1 MTGRRGNSA
10 ENARAHTTP
19 AMAPMRMARTCE
31 AERLAQVHAEHRH
44 DHGDDIGGGELLGD
58 EQADED
64 GRHGEGGDG
73 HGMSTAAPTAQPT
86 MFEIVQELWE
96 NRFTMSAR
104 STDQLPS
111 AKRAVFT
118 P

>member
-1 MTGRRGNSA
+1 MRGNSA

-19 AMAPMRMARTCE
+19 ATAPMRMAGPVRPNALHKYTPSIATIMATIL
-31 AERLAQVHAEHRH
+31 AEVNFWVTSRQMKMAVMAKAAM
-44 DHGDDIGGGELLGD
+44 GT
-58 EQADED
+58 
-64 GRHGEGGDG
+64 
-73 HGMSTAAPTAQPT
+73 GMSTAAPTAQPT

>member
-1 MTGRRGNSA
+1 MA
-10 ENARAHTTP
+10 VMAKA
-19 AMAPMRMARTCE
+19 AMGT
-31 AERLAQVHAEHRH
+31 
-44 DHGDDIGGGELLGD
+44 
-58 EQADED
+58 
-64 GRHGEGGDG
+64 
-73 HGMSTAAPTAQPT
+73 GMSTAAPPRSP
-86 MFEIVQELWE
+86 MFGSSGLWE

>member
-1 MTGRRGNSA
+1 MHKYTPSIATIMATILA
-10 ENARAHTTP
+10 EVNFWVTSRQMKMAVMAKA
-19 AMAPMRMARTCE
+19 AMGT
-31 AERLAQVHAEHRH
+31 
-44 DHGDDIGGGELLGD
+44 
-58 EQADED
+58 
-64 GRHGEGGDG
+64 
-73 HGMSTAAPTAQPT
+73 GMSTAAPTAQPT

>member
-1 MTGRRGNSA
+1 MHTYTP
-10 ENARAHTTP
+10 RAAT
-19 AMAPMRMARTCE
+19 AMAMIFAEVNFWVTNRQMKMAVMAKAAIFT
-31 AERLAQVHAEHRH
+31 
-44 DHGDDIGGGELLGD
+44 
-58 EQADED
+58 
-64 GRHGEGGDG
+64 
-73 HGMSTAAPTAQPT
+73 GMATAAPTAQPT
-86 MFEIVQELWE
+86 TLEMVHELWE